1 MATDSPFLSAFTV
14 IVPFGGLKLS
24 ALPSKFLSTWIIRSL
39 SPSTNMGEPWEIFK
53 ESLIPWGSPD
63 LRFKTLK
70 VLKRLPISNF
80 FILARESSE
89 SNLEA
94 SAISLIKRSK
104 RWISSKIMDI
114 SFCCFSGL
122 LIFAAVSTALLS
134 DVKGFL
140 IS

>member
-1 MATDSPFLSAFTV
+1 MATDPPFLSAFIV

-39 SPSTNMGEPWEIFK
+39 SPSTNMGEPSAIFR
-53 ESLIPWGSPD
+53 ESLMPWESPV
-63 LRFKTLK
+63 LRFSVLK
-70 VLKRLPISNF
+70 VLKRFPISNF
-80 FILARESSE
+80 SILARESSE

-104 RWISSKIMDI
+104 RWISSKIIDM
-114 SFCCFSGL
+114 SFCCFSGS